1 MIVSYITMEIWTGI
15 WILVRLLPTA
25 LIIFAGVMIIELGIE
40 FIQKKKIEIR
50 ILNWNMDISEVTSN
64 GTYYFRRC
72 YDYRTGY

>member
-1 MIVSYITMEIWTGI
+1 MSYITMEIWTGI

-50 ILNWNMDISEVTSN
+50 ILNCLCQFLWIFDNCIN
-64 GTYYFRRC
+64 IKN
-72 YDYRTGY
+72 YRNYWW